1 MEKMFLVKGGED
13 LRNDER
19 IELLFE
25 LMNSVVSSSSSSSSS
40 SSFAS
45 ENMKNN
51 YLSNSGARSSLKART
66 YTVIPMTS
74 KVGILEWVCDTIP
87 IKAVVTKEMYEDT
100 IFKLNNPNF
109 KSEDDIQ
116 QTEAFKIRSHWL
128 QKNDNNYH
136 TMFQNETELNGFNIS
151 KQINKILPNDFIRRK
166 LLKMSNGPES
176 YLTIRTEYSKS
187 LSVSSLYGYI
197 LGLGDRHLENLLLDT
212 KTGGI
217 IQIDFGISF
226 GMGQSLLPVPEFFP
240 FRISP
245 QLRGVLQPLDGTG
258 LLRHYM
264 VQTMGILREE
274 ESLLSLSNALQVLY
288 VHFLVLTTAM
298 KYYHIVCL

>member
-40 SSFAS
+40 SVAS

-116 QTEAFKIRSHWL
+116 QTEAFRIRSQWL

-136 TMFQNETELNGFNIS
+136 KMFQKETELNGFNIS

-298 KYYHIVCL
+298 KFYYIACL